1 MADQNR
7 FESKIATMRPIVKE
21 ERSASTVLP
30 PTTVL
35 DETGKRPVVGGKTLD
50 NVVIAKKSKV
60 SRVKVG
66 TDLWTES

>member
-1 MADQNR
+1 
-7 FESKIATMRPIVKE
+7 MRPIVKE
-21 ERSASTVLP
+21 ERSVSTVLP

-60 SRVKVG
+60 SRVK
-66 TDLWTES
+66 